1 MNRPFRAAARPI
13 RRALVRL
20 APPLAVLGAALAA
33 GCASDGKNMYEAPPN
48 DGSANANSADVVT
61 EPAIT
66 PK

>member
-1 MNRPFRAAARPI
+1 
-13 RRALVRL
+13 LVRL
-20 APPLAVLGAALAA
+20 ATPAAVLGTALAA